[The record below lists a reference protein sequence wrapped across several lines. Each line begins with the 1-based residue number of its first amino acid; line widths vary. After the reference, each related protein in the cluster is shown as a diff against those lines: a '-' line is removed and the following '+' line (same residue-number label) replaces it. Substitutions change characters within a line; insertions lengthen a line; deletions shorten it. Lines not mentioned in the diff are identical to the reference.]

1 MNTKTSF
8 LFQISEYKWTV
19 LLFYLVSLLIMGTSI
34 TLSDGS
40 TVSGLEVATC
50 FFLLV
55 CGMNFQSALMFH
67 LQMGSTRRTFF
78 KGWLL
83 SSCAVCL
90 MTAALN
96 LTVLLISQLIGIPM
110 GSPIFAI
117 PISSVVLRMAV
128 GLLYQFATFLLFISL
143 GYLLSVLFYRLNKMG
158 RWIVGILLGS
168 FVLSGAIRQCARPA
182 LSAALSASAAFFLH
196 LSADFFGGALS
207 VLADGSQQPK
217 QISKNKLFPVS
228 LPKNFFSFCWFSLLS
243 NAQKYGILKIQEN
256 KLNWYTFKIIEFD

>member
-8 LFQISEYKWTV
+8 LFQFSEYKWTV

-34 TLSDGS
+34 TLADGS
-40 TVSGLEVATC
+40 SVSGLEVATC

-55 CGMNFQSALMFH
+55 CGMNFQSTLMFH
-67 LQMGSTRRTFF
+67 LQMGST

-128 GLLYQFATFLLFISL
+128 GLLYQFATFFLFISL

-158 RWIVGILLGS
+158 RWMVGILLGGI
-168 FVLSGAIRQCARPA
+168 L
-182 LSAALSASAAFFLH
+182 
-196 LSADFFGGALS
+196 
-207 VLADGSQQPK
+207 
-217 QISKNKLFPVS
+217 
-228 LPKNFFSFCWFSLLS
+228 FSLLYYL
-243 NAQKYGILKIQEN
+243 AQ
-256 KLNWYTFKIIEFD
+256 FDSVLDRLYMLPYQHPLLSSSIYLLISLVMLSLCWLMIRSSPVK

>member
-158 RWIVGILLGS
+158 RWIVGILLGCT
-168 FVLSGAIRQCARPA
+168 LLA
-182 LSAALSASAAFFLH
+182 LLYYLAQF
-196 LSADFFGGALS
+196 DS
-207 VLADGSQQPK
+207 VLD
-217 QISKNKLFPVS
+217 LS
-228 LPKNFFSFCWFSLLS
+228 L
-243 NAQKYGILKIQEN
+243 IHI
-256 KLNWYTFKIIEFD
+256 

>member
-1 MNTKTSF
+1 MDS
-8 LFQISEYKWTV
+8 SSV
-19 LLFYLVSLLIMGTSI
+19 LSGFTAHHGHQYHPFRWVNRIRSGSSHLL
-34 TLSDGS
+34 LSVGVRNELSKRPD
-40 TVSGLEVATC
+40 VPFA
-50 FFLLV
+50 
-55 CGMNFQSALMFH
+55 
-67 LQMGSTRRTFF
+67 RRTFF

-158 RWIVGILLGS
+158 RWIVGILLGCTLLALLYYLAQFDS
-168 FVLSGAIRQCARPA
+168 VLDRLYLLPYQHPLLSSSIYLLISLAVLSLCWLMVRSSP
-182 LSAALSASAAFFLH
+182 
-196 LSADFFGGALS
+196 
-207 VLADGSQQPK
+207 
-217 QISKNKLFPVS
+217 SK
-228 LPKNFFSFCWFSLLS
+228 
-243 NAQKYGILKIQEN
+243 
-256 KLNWYTFKIIEFD
+256 

>member
-78 KGWLL
+78 KG
-83 SSCAVCL
+83 SCAVCL

-158 RWIVGILLGS
+158 RWIVGILLGCT
-168 FVLSGAIRQCARPA
+168 LLA
-182 LSAALSASAAFFLH
+182 LLYYLAQF
-196 LSADFFGGALS
+196 DS
-207 VLADGSQQPK
+207 VLDQ
-217 QISKNKLFPVS
+217 LYL
-228 LPKNFFSFCWFSLLS
+228 LPYQHPLLS
-243 NAQKYGILKIQEN
+243 SSIYLLISLAMLSLCWLMVRSSPSK
-256 KLNWYTFKIIEFD
+256 

>member
-19 LLFYLVSLLIMGTSI
+19 FLFYLVSLLIMGTSI

-110 GSPIFAI
+110 APPSLPSP
-117 PISSVVLRMAV
+117 SLRSCCEWRSVCS
-128 GLLYQFATFLLFISL
+128 ISL
-143 GYLLSVLFYRLNKMG
+143 PPS
-158 RWIVGILLGS
+158 
-168 FVLSGAIRQCARPA
+168 CC
-182 LSAALSASAAFFLH
+182 LSASATC
-196 LSADFFGGALS
+196 
-207 VLADGSQQPK
+207 
-217 QISKNKLFPVS
+217 FPSSSIV
-228 LPKNFFSFCWFSLLS
+228 
-243 NAQKYGILKIQEN
+243 
-256 KLNWYTFKIIEFD
+256 

>member
-55 CGMNFQSALMFH
+55 CGMNFQSA
-67 LQMGSTRRTFF
+67 RRTFF

-158 RWIVGILLGS
+158 RWIVGILLGCTLLALLYYLAQFDS
-168 FVLSGAIRQCARPA
+168 VLDRLYLLPYQHPLLSSSIYLLISLAVLSLCWLMVRSSP
-182 LSAALSASAAFFLH
+182 
-196 LSADFFGGALS
+196 
-207 VLADGSQQPK
+207 
-217 QISKNKLFPVS
+217 SK
-228 LPKNFFSFCWFSLLS
+228 
-243 NAQKYGILKIQEN
+243 
-256 KLNWYTFKIIEFD
+256 